1 MDSLG
6 LYHYSAGNQ
15 INEQAFKPN
24 SYYPDTVYRP
34 DNFILPA
41 SGFSGSSGWEDQIGI
56 PNPMYGWFKVNV
68 GCSNQLLASG
78 DISSPQTETNGL
90 ITLENG
96 STVDTSILRMPGEC
110 VDLTFEDVTVL
121 SDPSNTGPY
130 YVEGTMV
137 SESPNQLFY
146 YPVFLD
152 QYAANQYDGALANT
166 GSAINI
172 SGVSNTSPV
181 VVTTSSPHGFSQGQP
196 VSFLSIA
203 PNINPLNGNT
213 YYVKPIDG
221 NTNEFSVYMNSNCT
235 IPLNGT
241 SWTVSQQ
248 YVSGGT
254 VTSGIISSIN
264 RDIGSGPYVDFIQ
277 TDAPINRGNSGGP
290 LFNLDGEVIG
300 INSMIISQTGGSV
313 GLGFSIPSKT
323 AKLIVEQIISF
334 GEAKRGW
341 LGVQIQDLTPEFSES
356 LGFDSTDGAFVA
368 SVQPSSPAAKSNIQ
382 AGDIIVEF
390 NGNKIS
396 SFKDLP
402 KVVAETPIG
411 SEVPVSIWRNGG
423 LIEITVK
430 IDELVEGG
438 KVANNKQGLYIEKL
452 DITLVELDQDTSQS
466 LGLDPDLAGVLVKE
480 VGDKN
485 ENLLPNDV
493 IIQVSSEKI
502 SDLNSF
508 EKMVKD
514 SIKLQRDKL
523 LLRVIREG
531 NEFWLI
537 NPFVV
542 E

>member
-1 MDSLG
+1 MKRFISISILVSLFSFNHAFAQFERGYADLVDQLLPSVVSIATSQVVERNTSSLPELPEGHPFNDMFEDFFGNQMPKRENLTGLGSGFIISKEGYVVTNNHVISGADQITVIFNNGVDDVPAELVGTDPKTDIAVLKIDPSSVLIENVNWGDSEISRVGDIVLAIGNPLG
-6 LYHYSAGNQ
+6 L
-15 INEQAFKPN
+15 
-24 SYYPDTVYRP
+24 
-34 DNFILPA
+34 
-41 SGFSGSSGWEDQIGI
+41 
-56 PNPMYGWFKVNV
+56 
-68 GCSNQLLASG
+68 
-78 DISSPQTETNGL
+78 
-90 ITLENG
+90 
-96 STVDTSILRMPGEC
+96 
-110 VDLTFEDVTVL
+110 
-121 SDPSNTGPY
+121 
-130 YVEGTMV
+130 
-137 SESPNQLFY
+137 
-146 YPVFLD
+146 
-152 QYAANQYDGALANT
+152 
-166 GSAINI
+166 
-172 SGVSNTSPV
+172 
-181 VVTTSSPHGFSQGQP
+181 
-196 VSFLSIA
+196 
-203 PNINPLNGNT
+203 
-213 YYVKPIDG
+213 
-221 NTNEFSVYMNSNCT
+221 
-235 IPLNGT
+235 
-241 SWTVSQQ
+241 
-248 YVSGGT
+248 GGT

-341 LGVQIQDLTPEFSES
+341 LGVQIQDLTPEFSDS

-390 NGNKIS
+390 NGEKIF

-402 KVVAETPIG
+402 KVVAETQIG

-438 KVANNKQGLYIEKL
+438 KVVNKNQGLYIEKL
-452 DITLVELDQDTSQS
+452 DITLVELDQNTSKS

-480 VGDKN
+480 VGKKN
-485 ENLLPNDV
+485 KNLLPNDV